1 MLCWSGLLIGSLLLL
16 FLLFLLLLLLLLLII
31 IIIITLRLVTNYELS
46 GERKSLRA
54 QSVGE
59 VSA

>member
-16 FLLFLLLLLLLLLII
+16 FLLLLLLLLLLLII
-31 IIIITLRLVTNYELS
+31 IFIITLRLVTNYELL

>member
-16 FLLFLLLLLLLLLII
+16 FLLLLLLLLLL
-31 IIIITLRLVTNYELS
+31 IIIITLRLVTNYELL

>member
-16 FLLFLLLLLLLLLII
+16 FLLLLLLLLLIII
-31 IIIITLRLVTNYELS
+31 IIIITLRLVTNYELL